1 MKQLAE
7 DRMIGG
13 VAFCEHNVRSQRSLP
28 SVLEARAEAIK
39 AEPEGQRSRIT
50 QHSLVFLEGDP
61 ADRIYQVVEG
71 AVMLYKLLPD
81 GRRQVVELL
90 GPGDVFGL
98 SARPVYDS
106 SAETLTPTVVAAFD
120 RSIVERSPAFLHKLN
135 RCVQSQ
141 ICAMHEHAVLLGRK
155 SALERV
161 ASFLVRFVPDRG
173 GYGCIGR
180 AGREDR
186 AMVRLAM
193 TRQEIADYLGLTIET
208 VSRAFSELR
217 RRGIV
222 SLDRQDEV
230 RINDVCGICRLTGTH

>member
-1 MKQLAE
+1 MKQLIE
-7 DRMIGG
+7 DRNWGANAI
-13 VAFCEHNVRSQRSLP
+13 CEHTLRGRPMP
-28 SVLEARAEAIK
+28 SVATRVEHLNG
-39 AEPEGQRSRIT
+39 EPEGQKARIA

-61 ADRIYQVVEG
+61 ADRIYQVMDG

-98 SARPVYDS
+98 SSRTIYEA
-106 SAETLTPTVVAAFD
+106 SAETLTPVQLGVYDRTV
-120 RSIVERSPAFLHKLN
+120 VERSPVFVQKLN
-135 RCVQSQ
+135 RCVQAQ
-141 ICAMHEHAVLLGRK
+141 MCALHEHAVLLGRK

-161 ASFLVRFVPDRG
+161 ASFLLRFVPDRG
-173 GYGCIGR
+173 GFGCVGR
-180 AGREDR
+180 TAGREDL
-186 AMVRLAM
+186 AKVRLTM

-222 SLDRQDEV
+222 SLDKQDEV
-230 RINDVCGICRLTGTH
+230 RINDVCGICRLTGMH